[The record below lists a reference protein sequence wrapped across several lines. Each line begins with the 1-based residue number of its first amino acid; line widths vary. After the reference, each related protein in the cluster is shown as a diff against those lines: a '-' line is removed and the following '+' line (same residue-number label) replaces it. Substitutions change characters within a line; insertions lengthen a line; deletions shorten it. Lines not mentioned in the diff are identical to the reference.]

1 MNREILLADDEVTFR
16 ETFAKVLQE
25 EGMLVTVV
33 GNGTDAINAV
43 MKQPFAVAILD
54 IRMPGADG
62 IKVLREIMRIRS
74 ETRVIMIT
82 AFGTVEMA
90 VEAIKLGACD
100 YVMKPVVMDDILTK
114 IRQNMQFLELQEEN
128 EELKQELSGRFD
140 IGQIIGQSAVMQQ
153 VFEMIRK
160 VAPTNSNVLITGKSG
175 TGKELVA
182 HAIHSLGSQNGR
194 RFLAVNCS
202 AIPESLLES
211 ELFGHKKGSF
221 TSAFQDK
228 KGLFECARGGTLLL
242 DEIGHM
248 PSSCQVKLLRAVE
261 HRQIIPVGSTEPV
274 DIDLRLIAA
283 TNKDLAK
290 EINAGRFREDL
301 YYRLNVVG
309 IHLPPLRER
318 KEDIPLLAEYF
329 IKKYNAE
336 MGKQCVGVSDE
347 VMRLLMS
354 YEWKGNIREMQNV
367 IERAVIFAED
377 DIIKISDIGLL
388 GSHVV
393 TLSEDNQSLQA
404 AVRAYEKE
412 HICRVLNKY
421 DWNKVEAAKALNV
434 GLSSLYRKIDELG
447 IDSQKRRREKKEKVA
462 S

>member
-1 MNREILLADDEVTFR
+1 MRKEILLADDEATFR
-16 ETFAKVLQE
+16 ETFAKILQE
-25 EGMLVTVV
+25 EGISVTAV
-33 GNGTDAINAV
+33 GNGIDAIDAIT
-43 MKQPFAVAILD
+43 KEPFAVAVLD

-62 IKVLREIMRIRS
+62 IKVLREIMRIRP

-100 YVMKPVVMDDILTK
+100 YVMKPVVMDDVLIK
-114 IRQNMQFLELQEEN
+114 IRQNIRYLELQEEN
-128 EELKQELSGRFD
+128 KQLKMELNGRFD
-140 IGQIIGQSAVMQQ
+140 ISQIIGQSPSMQQ

-160 VAPTNSNVLITGKSG
+160 VAPTKSNVLITGESG

-182 HAIHSLGSQNGR
+182 HAIHSLGSQNGA

-221 TSAFQDK
+221 TSAIADK
-228 KGLFECARGGTLLL
+228 KGLFECARGGTLFL

-248 PSSCQVKLLRAVE
+248 PMSCQVKLLRAVE
-261 HRQIIPVGSTEPV
+261 HRQIIPVGSTEPT
-274 DIDLRLIAA
+274 DINLRLIAA
-283 TNKDLAK
+283 TNKDLAHEIK
-290 EINAGRFREDL
+290 EGQFREDL
-301 YYRLNVVG
+301 YYRMNVVG
-309 IHLPPLRER
+309 IHLPSLQER
-318 KEDIPLLAEYF
+318 KEDIPLLVDHF

-336 MGKQCVGVSDE
+336 MGKHCKGISDD

-377 DIIKISDIGLL
+377 DIIKMSDIGLI
-388 GSHVV
+388 GAHSAA
-393 TLSEDNQSLQA
+393 LSEDNENLQS
-404 AVRAYEKE
+404 AVKAYEKE
-412 HICRVLNKY
+412 HICRVLSKH
-421 DWNKVEAAKALNV
+421 DWDKAEAAKALKV
-434 GLSSLYRKIDELG
+434 GLSSLYRKIDELE
-447 IDSQKRRREKKEKVA
+447 INARKYRRERKA